1 MIKKKMVLKAPVT
14 LIVTTYELTS
24 ESQYKPTL
32 SHSFYGD
39 DITSAFGVAKSH
51 LKTDEFF
58 RSSFEGE
65 MPWRGSFL
73 RLSNNGVI
81 LGEYPYKKIQDTEI
95 LLNALAQEARRL
107 GPIKEELGILQQIEI
122 LSRE

>member
-1 MIKKKMVLKAPVT
+1 MDLKAPVT

-39 DITSAFGVAKSH
+39 NITSVLGVAKSH

-58 RSSFEGE
+58 RASFEEE
-65 MPWRGSFL
+65 MPWRSSFL

-81 LGEYPYKKIQDTEI
+81 LGEYPYKKTQDAEI